1 MNCLLCDI
9 LVPELE
15 EAVARQNKQIKELKQ
30 IIEELKNDSNGERHS
45 TALRLPA
52 GDSQAGVV

>member
-15 EAVARQNKQIKELKQ
+15 EAVARQNKEIKELKQ
-30 IIEELKNDSNGERHS
+30 IIEELKNDNDVNRGGP
-45 TALRLPA
+45 ALRREA
-52 GDSQAGVV
+52 GDS

>member
-15 EAVARQNKQIKELKQ
+15 EAVARQSKQIKELKQ
-30 IIEELKNDSNGERHS
+30 IIENLKNDNDGKRNGVAIRHE
-45 TALRLPA
+45 A
-52 GDSQAGVV
+52 GNGQAS